1 MVRFPFY
8 GKYIGEL
15 TLCVKTIM
23 GDSSPNQLGER
34 VQGFKDSRVR
44 GVKCL
49 FCRVFYCCAV
59 ILNK

>member
-34 VQGFKDSRVR
+34 VQGFEGSSVYFAGYFIVSR
-44 GVKCL
+44 
-49 FCRVFYCCAV
+49 
-59 ILNK
+59 

>member
-34 VQGFKDSRVR
+34 VQGFEGSRGQVFVLQGILLLR
-44 GVKCL
+44 GDPE
-49 FCRVFYCCAV
+49 
-59 ILNK
+59 